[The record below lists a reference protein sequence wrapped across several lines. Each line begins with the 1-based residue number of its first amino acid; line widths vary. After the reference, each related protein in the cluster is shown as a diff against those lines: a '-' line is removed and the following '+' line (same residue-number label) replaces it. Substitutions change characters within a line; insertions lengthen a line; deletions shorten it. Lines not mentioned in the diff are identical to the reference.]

1 MTDKIR
7 QIRFDELQEQILAN
21 AASVPDEQLIEFVLM
36 ENGRHFPRMVARKT
50 ESEAEQLSS
59 SEMETQ

>member
-1 MTDKIR
+1 MTHKER
-7 QIRFDELQEQILAN
+7 EIRFEELQEQILAN

-50 ESEAEQLSS
+50 ESEAEQLS
-59 SEMETQ
+59 EMETQ